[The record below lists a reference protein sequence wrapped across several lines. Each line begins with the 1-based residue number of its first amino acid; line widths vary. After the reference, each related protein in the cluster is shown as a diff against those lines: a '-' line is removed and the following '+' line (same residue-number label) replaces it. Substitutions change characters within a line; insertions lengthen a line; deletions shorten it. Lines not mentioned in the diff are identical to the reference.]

1 VEGFPRPPQTQRYV
15 LYNGKIQTIYFLCE
29 QVNRSCVE
37 EVFQQVQEIYPN
49 VAILGKTGGEW
60 AGLMPFSVDGKP
72 LVGSLKGVSERFDG
86 LWIAGGFGGEG
97 MMLGPGVAKQLAVCI
112 RTEIDSTLCTTR
124 EKSKASELLVDM
136 NPCRTNGVRRTTEV

>member
-1 VEGFPRPPQTQRYV
+1 MTVCGLQVCYLKQP
-15 LYNGKIQTIYFLCE
+15 LKISSYQGW
-29 QVNRSCVE
+29 V
-37 EVFQQVQEIYPN
+37 
-49 VAILGKTGGEW
+49 
-60 AGLMPFSVDGKP
+60 
-72 LVGSLKGVSERFDG
+72 
-86 LWIAGGFGGEG
+86 GGFGGEG